1 MIFAHPSMPRTVQD
15 QFDEDDEEHDVS
27 PDPQGPDPFDLDDRD
42 DAETIPCP
50 YCRKPVYEQAEMC
63 PYCGSYISFED
74 APRRYPWWLW
84 AGVILGLIAVVLWV
98 F

>member
-1 MIFAHPSMPRTVQD
+1 MPPAVQD
-15 QFDEDDEEHDVS
+15 QFDEQDDDDDAFDAPGDDA
-27 PDPQGPDPFDLDDRD
+27 PDPEGPDKSDLDDRK
-42 DAETIPCP
+42 DAETIACP
-50 YCRKPVYEQAEMC
+50 YCRRPVYEQAELC
-63 PYCGSYISFED
+63 PHCGSYLSFED